1 MKNIILKAL
10 PGGVTDMVLVMLM
23 ALLGRVLG
31 ISAPEMT
38 TAATVLLATIGMMVL
53 RDVSRP
59 MTWDKKAI
67 WGISAAGL
75 VFSFLFLKSLFG
87 ITATMGW
94 PVLALLAVFLG
105 LAWPTLKTVKK
116 MVS

>member
-1 MKNIILKAL
+1 
-10 PGGVTDMVLVMLM
+10 MVLVMLM

-59 MTWDKKAI
+59 MTWDKEAI

-105 LAWPTLKTVKK
+105 LTWPTLKIVKK
-116 MVS
+116 MAS